1 MAGASKHQPNSRA
14 TFLAPLPVRVT
25 SPGLFSR
32 AASQAGIFPIVSI
45 LAEYSM
51 PSDTIHGKP
60 PSFSASNILDTFAAD
75 LATIKREDRLTYA
88 DLGALLGKSEDQAA
102 KYCEST
108 VLKAVLALSVAL
120 GDGNGITP
128 EEVRQNRATLE
139 AARDFINAQL
149 AKLRPAA

>member
-1 MAGASKHQPNSRA
+1 
-14 TFLAPLPVRVT
+14 
-25 SPGLFSR
+25 
-32 AASQAGIFPIVSI
+32 
-45 LAEYSM
+45 M

-102 KYCEST
+102 KYCEGSAEIGLVAFSRAWREWGGRAVGSVMRLCEHNRPSVVDDRECEST

-139 AARDFINAQL
+139 AARDCINAQL

>member
-1 MAGASKHQPNSRA
+1 MTRDIIVGK
-14 TFLAPLPVRVT
+14 LPR
-25 SPGLFSR
+25 
-32 AASQAGIFPIVSI
+32 
-45 LAEYSM
+45 
-51 PSDTIHGKP
+51 
-60 PSFSASNILDTFAAD
+60 FSASAILDAIACD
-75 LATIKREDRLTYA
+75 LAAIKREDRLTYA

-102 KYCEST
+102 KYCEGSAEMGIVSFSRAWREWGGRAVGSVQRLCEANRVSVLDDRECEST

-139 AARDFINAQL
+139 AARDCINAQL